1 VLAALN
7 SLLMVGYILGLG
19 PFRPRAVARAT
30 LSASRT
36 TVWVAHLTGLVLGAG
51 LITWFWVAQFQW
63 QYVARIPVP
72 RKQIDTSDIVLFAV
86 VLLVFGIALTFVA
99 ALVVLPI
106 AWRDET
112 LGDTW
117 RFALRTI
124 RLFCPAWIF
133 PTTLWAV
140 TANTFFRGLLRPWIE
155 DFILIP
161 LFAVYAVW
169 AYVIIARAA
178 GVGRAFVPVSHDTL
192 CEACGY
198 SLVHLPANLRCPE
211 CGSDVDPCVRG
222 DTRRALPALINP
234 PDRNGS
240 TSEPAVLR
248 AWVEP
253 GLLFS
258 RLRADHPAR
267 PLLVN
272 GIACFAVAG
281 AVSAMIL
288 LMGFLAMAANDF
300 DWEPLYII
308 ASLSLV
314 GTVAMFGLWSLGTG
328 IVGVLSSIA
337 VKRNLARAACV
348 VAACTSGYFV
358 AWAAIGAGALVLCI
372 WLTDSGTPVSPF
384 WIITGN
390 LMLHAVMAVIYCVAV
405 WRRMR
410 YLRFANWHFPKRHPG
425 NLPEPTEGRHPPTE
439 RPAGD
444 GRAASADYSKI
455 T

>member
-36 TVWVAHLTGLVLGAG
+36 TVWVAHLSGLVLGAG
-51 LITWFWVAQFQW
+51 LTTWFWVAQFQW
-63 QYVARIPVP
+63 QYVAWIPVP

-86 VLLVFGIALTFVA
+86 VLLVFGIALTLLA

-112 LGDTW
+112 LRDTW

-124 RLFCPAWIF
+124 RLFCPAWII
-133 PTTLWAV
+133 PTTLWAI
-140 TANTFFRGLLRPWIE
+140 TAVTFFRGLLRPWVE
-155 DFILIP
+155 DFVPIP
-161 LFAVYAVW
+161 FFAMYAVW
-169 AYVIIARAA
+169 AYVIIVRSA
-178 GVGRAFVPVSHDTL
+178 GVVRAFVPVSHDTL

-222 DTRRALPALINP
+222 DTRKALPALINP

-288 LMGFLAMAANDF
+288 LMGFLAMAANYF

-314 GTVAMFGLWSLGTG
+314 GRSRCSGC
-328 IVGVLSSIA
+328 GVW
-337 VKRNLARAACV
+337 ARALWAC
-348 VAACTSGYFV
+348 
-358 AWAAIGAGALVLCI
+358 
-372 WLTDSGTPVSPF
+372 
-384 WIITGN
+384 
-390 LMLHAVMAVIYCVAV
+390 
-405 WRRMR
+405 
-410 YLRFANWHFPKRHPG
+410 
-425 NLPEPTEGRHPPTE
+425 
-439 RPAGD
+439 
-444 GRAASADYSKI
+444 
-455 T
+455 